1 MKIWLHW
8 VCTVTARRAAGA
20 QNCETTH
27 FAFFVK
33 EAIFSFLAFTW
44 SRVGPSLPP
53 VYNPQK
59 HKICASQITW
69 NVGSRTQF
77 WYGFLLSAYAMPFFS
92 CSIAWNRTSY
102 WHWCQSGG
110 CSVQHLPDITRYRLP
125 GDCIKLLLSLF
136 FIFRFEKTRH
146 SLTNPCS
153 CRLDRF
159 APRMSRI
166 CHLAPLCNKIS
177 WSACVVKVLDDEYFG
192 SRPLTPLVLNFSFAV
207 IMSKLNPIDHKSITA
222 RLLIPFSW
230 SFSWI
235 DWVWLSERDDK
246 QCWDRILERTR
257 VCV

>member
-1 MKIWLHW
+1 MTKSPFEAQLLEGCNWHFKTSISVGWGVQSSNFCTEMDDRMKIWLHW

-20 QNCETTH
+20 QNCETSH

-59 HKICASQITW
+59 HKICASQITR

-110 CSVQHLPDITRYRLP
+110 CSVQHLPDSGHHEISIARRLH
-125 GDCIKLLLSLF
+125 
-136 FIFRFEKTRH
+136 KT
-146 SLTNPCS
+146 
-153 CRLDRF
+153 F
-159 APRMSRI
+159 
-166 CHLAPLCNKIS
+166 
-177 WSACVVKVLDDEYFG
+177 VVPFL
-192 SRPLTPLVLNFSFAV
+192 
-207 IMSKLNPIDHKSITA
+207 H
-222 RLLIPFSW
+222 IPFW
-230 SFSWI
+230 KDKALIDKPMFVQVGSFCTSNESNLSSCTTLQQDFVICMCCQSTWWWI
-235 DWVWLSERDDK
+235 FWQPSTDS
-246 QCWDRILERTR
+246 TR
-257 VCV
+257 P